1 MKNLHYPLTA
11 LLTLAAAVTLHGANN
26 ANDRVEVNF
35 SEPEK
40 FTDAADGPRGSDH
53 GRDGNLQTLKQHL
66 IERASRVLPEG
77 QRLSVTITDVDLA
90 GEVEPWR
97 TGAAQD
103 VRLIKDI
110 YSPRISLDYRITDA
124 AGAVVKEGSARLS
137 DLSFNMKLHANRSDP
152 RVYEKDLLD
161 GWVRSELGNKN
172 RSKK

>member
-11 LLTLAAAVTLHGANN
+11 LFSLAAAVALHGANN

-40 FTDAADGPRGSDH
+40 FTDAADGPRGTDR
-53 GRDGNLQTLKQHL
+53 GRDGNLDTLKQHL
-66 IERASRVLPEG
+66 IERASRALPEG

-103 VRLIKDI
+103 IRLIKDI
-110 YSPRISLDYRITDA
+110 YSPRISLDYRVTDA
-124 AGAVVKEGSARLS
+124 AGAVVKEGSARLT
-137 DLSFNMKLHANRSDP
+137 DLTFNMKLHANRSDP
-152 RVYEKDLLD
+152 RVYEKDLID
-161 GWVRSELGNKN
+161 DWVRTEFGKKAK
-172 RSKK
+172 SKK